1 MSAYPYSTRVVEALG
16 CRLYKSWILSCRVN
30 YTNSF
35 ILYEFTNLK
44 IDIWDKSMFF
54 FFVCVC
60 VGGGAEILLQNVGL
74 SHMKWLY
81 ELL

>member
-44 IDIWDKSMFF
+44 IDIWDKSMFVF
-54 FFVCVC
+54 FCVC
-60 VGGGAEILLQNVGL
+60 GGGGGGGNSLTKCRVE
-74 SHMKWLY
+74 SH
-81 ELL
+81 EVAI